1 MKNYFLILISL
12 IFASCANNQSN
23 CKGSAVGFAPFE
35 GQQVMLGSQ
44 ETVDVFNQ
52 IDAAWAAKDW
62 ELLASFVAD
71 EASLIFENG
80 KTASNGEEF
89 VAIIKDSY
97 EESVEE
103 GEELAWTTTYAYAV
117 KPTKPEGSD
126 FSNNRR
132 E

>member
-1 MKNYFLILISL
+1 MES
-12 IFASCANNQSN
+12 S
-23 CKGSAVGFAPFE
+23 VGFAPFE

-71 EASLIFENG
+71 EATLTFENG

-89 VAIIKDSY
+89 TAIIKDSY
-97 EESVEE
+97 EE
-103 GEELAWTTTYAYAV
+103 
-117 KPTKPEGSD
+117 
-126 FSNNRR
+126 
-132 E
+132 

>member
-1 MKNYFLILISL
+1 M
-12 IFASCANNQSN
+12 
-23 CKGSAVGFAPFE
+23 
-35 GQQVMLGSQ
+35 
-44 ETVDVFNQ
+44 
-52 IDAAWAAKDW
+52 
-62 ELLASFVAD
+62 LASFVAD

-103 GEELAWTTTYAYAV
+103 GDEWSCTTTYAYAV

-126 FSNNRR
+126 FSNNRGEWVHAGFNGSDGTYMEWYQIEDGKLISWSQLKR
-132 E
+132 DLPEQD